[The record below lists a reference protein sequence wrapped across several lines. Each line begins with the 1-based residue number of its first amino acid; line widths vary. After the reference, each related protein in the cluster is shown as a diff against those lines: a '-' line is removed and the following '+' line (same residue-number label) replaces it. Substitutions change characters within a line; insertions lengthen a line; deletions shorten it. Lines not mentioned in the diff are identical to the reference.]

1 MNDRNEIRKVL
12 GASVIQ
18 IASQLSQGYV
28 KLVAWFFDR
37 RTAYP
42 VVAKRMPSS
51 FAYRVEIG
59 ATILIMAAAL
69 SASIAGLAVGLKS
82 VQGCDG

>member
-1 MNDRNEIRKVL
+1 MKVRKVL

-18 IASQLSQGYV
+18 IASQLSQRYV

-37 RTAYP
+37 STAFP
-42 VVAKRMPSS
+42 VVAKGCLSS

-69 SASIAGLAVGLKS
+69 SVSIAVLTV
-82 VQGCDG
+82 D